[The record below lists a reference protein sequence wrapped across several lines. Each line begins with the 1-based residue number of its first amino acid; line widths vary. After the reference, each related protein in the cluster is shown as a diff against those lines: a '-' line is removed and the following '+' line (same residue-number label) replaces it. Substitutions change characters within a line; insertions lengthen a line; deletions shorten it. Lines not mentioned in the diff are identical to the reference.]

1 MTADVEDQ
9 YVVAQAS
16 EPVDEN
22 GCLLNKRVTCRHR
35 NDTIEVNREDV
46 DYVDISPKMMISI
59 ATAMIPLPCE

>member
-9 YVVAQAS
+9 YVVAQAT

-35 NDTIEVNREDV
+35 NDTIEVDREDV
-46 DYVDISPKMMISI
+46 DFMDDIRPKMMVSDRDGYD
-59 ATAMIPLPCE
+59 PVP